1 MQVNADLRTVKPIKK
16 RSLCPIA
23 SALDIIGDK
32 WSLLIVRDLV
42 FEGKNT
48 YGQYLRGDERIATNI
63 LADRL
68 EWLEQAGI
76 IMSKPHPD
84 GRIKATFQLTPKGAD
99 LIPLIVDLVTWSDKY
114 LEISPQAKQMAKAI
128 RADRDAVISMLRSK
142 VVG

>member
-1 MQVNADLRTVKPIKK
+1 MKPIKK
-16 RSLCPIA
+16 RSLCPVS

-48 YGQYLRGDERIATNI
+48 YGQYLRGEEGIATNI

-76 IMSKPHPD
+76 IKRSPHPD
-84 GRIKATFQLTPKGAD
+84 GRTKSTFKLTAKGAD
-99 LIPLIVDLVTWSDKY
+99 LIPLIVDMVVWSDKH
-114 LEISPQAKQMAKAI
+114 LGISPQARKMAKAI
-128 RADRDAVISMLRSK
+128 RADRDAVIGMLRGK
-142 VVG
+142 VLG

>member
-1 MQVNADLRTVKPIKK
+1 MKPIKK
-16 RSLCPIA
+16 RSLCPVS

-48 YGQYLRGDERIATNI
+48 YGQYLRGEEGIATNI

-76 IMSKPHPD
+76 IKRFPHPD
-84 GRIKATFQLTPKGAD
+84 GRTKSTFKLTAMGAD
-99 LIPLIVDLVTWSDKY
+99 LIPLIVDMVVWSDKH
-114 LEISPQAKQMAKAI
+114 LEISRQAKQMAKAI
-128 RADRDAVISMLRSK
+128 RADRDAVISMLRAK
-142 VVG
+142 AGG

>member
-76 IMSKPHPD
+76 IKRLPHPD
-84 GRIKATFQLTPKGAD
+84 GRTKSTFKLTAKGGD
-99 LIPLIVDLVTWSDKY
+99 LIPLIVDMVVWSDEH
-114 LEISPQAKQMAKAI
+114 LEISAQARRMARMI
-128 RADRDAVISMLRSK
+128 RADREAVIRMLRERLE
-142 VVG
+142 

>member
-84 GRIKATFQLTPKGAD
+84 GRVKATFQLTPKGAD
-99 LIPLIVDLVTWSDKY
+99 LIPVIVDLVTWSDKY

-128 RADRDAVISMLRSK
+128 RADRDAVIAMLRSK

>member
-1 MQVNADLRTVKPIKK
+1 MKPIKK
-16 RSLCPIA
+16 RSLCPVS

-48 YGQYLRGDERIATNI
+48 YGQYLRGEEGIATNI

-76 IMSKPHPD
+76 IKRFPHPD
-84 GRIKATFQLTPKGAD
+84 GRTKSAFKLTARGAD
-99 LIPLIVDLVTWSDKY
+99 LIPLIVDMVIWSDKH
-114 LEISPQAKQMAKAI
+114 LEISAQARKMAKAI
-128 RADRDAVISMLRSK
+128 RADRDAVIGMLRDK
-142 VVG
+142 VLG

>member
-1 MQVNADLRTVKPIKK
+1 MQVNDDLCRVKPIKK
-16 RSLCPIA
+16 RSLCPIS

-32 WSLLIVRDLV
+32 WSLLIVRDLI

-48 YGQYLRGDERIATNI
+48 YGQYLRGEEGIATNI

-68 EWLEQAGI
+68 GWLEQAGI
-76 IMSKPHPD
+76 IKRSPHPD
-84 GRIKATFQLTPKGAD
+84 GRTKSTFKLTTKGAD
-99 LIPLIVDLVTWSDKY
+99 LIPVIVDLVIWGDKH

-128 RADRDAVISMLRSK
+128 RADRDAVIGMLRSK

>member
-1 MQVNADLRTVKPIKK
+1 MQTKFDLCTVKPIKK
-16 RSLCPIA
+16 RSLCPVS

-48 YGQYLRGDERIATNI
+48 YGQFRRGEEGIATNI

-84 GRIKATFQLTPKGAD
+84 GRVKATFQLTPKGAD

-128 RADRDAVISMLRSK
+128 RADRDGVITMLRSK
-142 VVG
+142 VIA

>member
-1 MQVNADLRTVKPIKK
+1 MQTKSDLCTVKSIKK
-16 RSLCPIA
+16 RSLCPVS

-48 YGQYLRGDERIATNI
+48 YGQYLRGEEGIATNI

-68 EWLEQAGI
+68 EWLERTGI
-76 IMSKPHPD
+76 IKSRPHPD
-84 GRIKATFQLTPKGAD
+84 GRIKETFQLTPKGAD

-114 LEISPQAKQMAKAI
+114 LEISPQARQMAKAI
-128 RADRDAVISMLRSK
+128 RTDRDAVISMLRAK
-142 VVG
+142 AGG

>member
-1 MQVNADLRTVKPIKK
+1 MKPIKK
-16 RSLCPIA
+16 RSLCPVS

-48 YGQYLRGDERIATNI
+48 YGQYLRGEEGIATNI

-76 IMSKPHPD
+76 IKRFPHPD
-84 GRIKATFQLTPKGAD
+84 GRTKSTFKLTAKGAD
-99 LIPLIVDLVTWSDKY
+99 LIPLIVDMVVWSDKH
-114 LEISPQAKQMAKAI
+114 LEISAQARQMASAI
-128 RADRDAVISMLRSK
+128 RADRDAVIAMLRSK

>member
-1 MQVNADLRTVKPIKK
+1 MKPIRK
-16 RSLCPIA
+16 RSLCPVS

-48 YGQYLRGDERIATNI
+48 YGQYLRGEEGIATNI

-76 IMSKPHPD
+76 IKRKPHPD
-84 GRIKATFQLTPKGAD
+84 GRTKSTFSLTAKGAD
-99 LIPLIVDLVTWSDKY
+99 LIPVIVDLVSWSDKY
-114 LEISPQAKQMAKAI
+114 LEISAQAKQMAKAI
-128 RADRDAVISMLRSK
+128 RADRDGVIAMLRSK
-142 VVG
+142 VSV

>member
-1 MQVNADLRTVKPIKK
+1 MKPIKK
-16 RSLCPIA
+16 RSLCPIS

-48 YGQYLRGDERIATNI
+48 YGQYLRGEEGIATNI

-76 IMSKPHPD
+76 IERSAHPD
-84 GRIKATFQLTPKGAD
+84 GRTKSTFKLTAKGAD
-99 LIPLIVDLVTWSDKY
+99 LIPVIVDLVVWSDKH
-114 LEISPQAKQMAKAI
+114 LKISAQAKQMAKAI
-128 RADRDAVISMLRSK
+128 RADREAVIAMLRSK
-142 VVG
+142 VE

>member
-1 MQVNADLRTVKPIKK
+1 MQTKSDLCTVKPIKK
-16 RSLCPIA
+16 RSLCPVS

-48 YGQYLRGDERIATNI
+48 YGQYLRGEEGIATNI

-76 IMSKPHPD
+76 IKSRPHPD
-84 GRIKATFQLTPKGAD
+84 GRIKETFQLTPKGAD

-114 LEISPQAKQMAKAI
+114 LEISPQARQMAKAI
-128 RADRDAVISMLRSK
+128 RADRDAVIAMLRAK
-142 VVG
+142 AGG

>member
-1 MQVNADLRTVKPIKK
+1 MQTKSDLCTVKPIKK
-16 RSLCPIA
+16 RSLCPVS

-48 YGQYLRGDERIATNI
+48 YGQYLRGEEGIATNI

-84 GRIKATFQLTPKGAD
+84 GRVKATFLLTPKGAD
-99 LIPLIVDLVTWSDKY
+99 LIPVIVDLVTWSDKY

-128 RADRDAVISMLRSK
+128 RADRDAVIAMLRSK
-142 VVG
+142 VIA